1 MVQDFIA
8 AYTEKYGV
16 EPNAFNALGYD
27 LGKYIADAIAR
38 AGSTDPVAIK
48 DALKATENFAGV
60 TGTFSMGEDHN
71 PIKSIVVIGLE
82 NGVQATS
89 VKVDPK

>member
-1 MVQDFIA
+1 
-8 AYTEKYGV
+8 
-16 EPNAFNALGYD
+16 
-27 LGKYIADAIAR
+27 
-38 AGSTDPVAIK
+38 
-48 DALKATENFAGV
+48 
-60 TGTFSMGEDHN
+60 MGEDHN